1 MTTKLF
7 EEANAPNGAQ
17 LKLRQRQAVSHF
29 YLLEAFFR
37 SINSTAVF
45 KHYVEKLTEVENK
58 RAAREQIGSWN
69 ERQFAG
75 QKPPKC
81 DEETGFSQPMG
92 FGESNFGGKFQLTPL
107 LEIFVNT
114 QMLVENEC
122 SLCRR
127 GNGQFDDPRQIP
139 EVRNE
144 RERTT

>member
-1 MTTKLF
+1 
-7 EEANAPNGAQ
+7 
-17 LKLRQRQAVSHF
+17 V
-29 YLLEAFFR
+29 
-37 SINSTAVF
+37 VF
-45 KHYVEKLTEVENK
+45 KNYVEKLAEVENK
-58 RAAREQIGSWN
+58 RTAREQIGSWT

-81 DEETGFSQPMG
+81 DEGTGFSQLMS
-92 FGESNFGGKFQLTPL
+92 FGKSDFGGKFQLTPL

-114 QMLVENEC
+114 QMLVENGC

-144 RERTT
+144 IARTT